1 MKTFAYRG
9 FDRQGGRVRG
19 LIEALDP
26 KDAREKLAARG
37 ALVESLS
44 AAAGGNARAARNTFP
59 PAARA
64 AFYRELGALLRAGV
78 PAVAALD
85 LLLESHSAQRAST
98 LMAGLRDRLRE
109 GAAFAEA
116 FQQAGASL
124 TDFEIALLQT
134 GQRTGQLGPVM
145 DQMAGYLE
153 EQNRLREGIQSALL
167 YPLLVVLLAVLIGAF
182 MMIAI
187 LPRMAELFADT
198 GVELPLLT
206 RALVWLGQDGRLPV
220 LLASLLA
227 VVLAAGLFRRLRQPA
242 RRVRF
247 ERGLAR
253 WPLLGSG
260 FRLVVSVRFARTLV
274 MLIRGGVPMV
284 EGLAL
289 AGRASGSRWLDETLR
304 RGAEDV
310 RQGRPVTGVLA
321 ACPWIGE
328 SIPPWYRAGEASG
341 DLTGLLEQA
350 ARRYQEQ
357 WETLLQRFIRLVEP
371 ALIIAVGGFVLVI
384 AFAILLPILSL
395 NRASF

>member
-9 FDRQGGRVRG
+9 FDRQGSRVRG

-37 ALVESLS
+37 ALVESLAS
-44 AAAGGNARAARNTFP
+44 AAGETSRSSRTAFP
-59 PAARA
+59 PTARA

-85 LLLESHSAQRAST
+85 LLLESHATQRSAT

-109 GAAFAEA
+109 GSAFAEA
-116 FQQAGASL
+116 FHQAGAAL
-124 TDFEIALLQT
+124 TEFEIALLQT

-206 RALVWLGQDGRLPV
+206 RGLVWLGQDGRIPV

-227 VVLAAGLFRRLRQPA
+227 VLLAGGLIRRLRQPA

-253 WPLLGSG
+253 WPLIGSG

-274 MLIRGGVPMV
+274 MLIRGGVSMV

-304 RGAEDV
+304 KGAEDV
-310 RQGRPVTGVLA
+310 RQGRPVTSVLA
-321 ACPWIGE
+321 GCPWIGE

-371 ALIIAVGGFVLVI
+371 TLIIAVGGFVLII

-395 NRASF
+395 NQAAF